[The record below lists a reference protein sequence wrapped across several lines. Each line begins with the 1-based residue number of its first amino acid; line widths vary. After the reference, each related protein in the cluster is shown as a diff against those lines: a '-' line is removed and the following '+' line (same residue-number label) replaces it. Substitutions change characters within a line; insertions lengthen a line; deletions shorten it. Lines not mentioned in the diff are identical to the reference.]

1 MTAPT
6 PRTPLPAAL
15 NPYPVTPQSL
25 GGGELP
31 GPWMIEVVGH
41 YLYPLVGSTAAALI
55 LEAAKGLLQLT
66 ALAKSVSASGETEGE
81 VLKP

>member
-1 MTAPT
+1 MISQSL
-6 PRTPLPAAL
+6 PRAL
-15 NPYPVTPQSL
+15 NPFPVRQQSVS
-25 GGGELP
+25 GGETP

-66 ALAKSVSASGETEGE
+66 ALAKSISASGGSTLGS
-81 VLKP
+81 

>member
-1 MTAPT
+1 MFVFLAQ
-6 PRTPLPAAL
+6 
-15 NPYPVTPQSL
+15 NV
-25 GGGELP
+25 GGEMP

-66 ALAKSVSASGETEGE
+66 ALAKSVSASGEDYIT
-81 VLKP
+81 

>member
-1 MTAPT
+1 M
-6 PRTPLPAAL
+6 
-15 NPYPVTPQSL
+15 
-25 GGGELP
+25 P

-66 ALAKSVSASGETEGE
+66 ALAKSVSASGEEHRA
-81 VLKP
+81 